1 MRALRVLGSGADY
14 RSMRAVVA
22 LLSLLLLGAVLATP
36 ASARPYVERT
46 GPEDAPGAVI
56 VLRGGGWVGDQPW
69 KVQATRATAR
79 RFAGRWLT
87 LNTDYRST
95 AAGFDDVLAL
105 YDYLRAERGPD
116 FPICVWGSSAG
127 GTWALLLAQQR
138 DVACT
143 IAEAAPTDLRSVGPF
158 LAPAVDWAF
167 GSDPAVLARYS
178 PAAHAADTHGPVLL
192 VDAEP
197 DLIVPR
203 AQSDAFLAGAPDAR
217 LLMLPAGDGQ
227 LLHAHAAVDSAALQ
241 AAWDAEVAFVAGV
254 MGG

>member
-1 MRALRVLGSGADY
+1 MRR
-14 RSMRAVVA
+14 VA
-22 LLSLLLLGAVLATP
+22 LVLLLALVAP
-36 ASARPYVERT
+36 ASAAARPYVERT

-69 KVQATRATAR
+69 KVAATRATAR
-79 RFAGRWLT
+79 RFAAHWLT

-95 AAGFDDVLAL
+95 AAGFDDVVAL

-143 IAEAAPTDLRSVGPF
+143 IAEAAPTDLRTIGPF
-158 LAPAVDWAF
+158 LQPAVNWAF
-167 GSDPAVLARYS
+167 GTDPAVLERYS
-178 PAAHAADTHGPVLL
+178 PAARAADTHGPVLL

-197 DLIVPR
+197 DLIVAR
-203 AQSDAFLAGAPDAR
+203 DQADAFLAGAPDAR
-217 LLMLPAGDGQ
+217 LLMLPAGDGK
-227 LLHAHAAVDSAALQ
+227 LLHAHAAVDSGALT
-241 AAWDAEVAFVAGV
+241 AAWDAEVAFVQSV
-254 MGG
+254 LGG